1 LASVSYRK
9 CFGRLE
15 KWKKIEMKNVIFW
28 IGFCLLLL
36 IGYGGNG
43 AQRSQNEQD
52 GVTARQAG
60 RQRSRPPSAREV
72 GVITVRPQRLTI
84 SNELPG
90 RVSASMT
97 AQIRPQVTGIIQE
110 RLFQE
115 GSFVEK
121 GRQLYQIDSARYE
134 ADYQRAKA
142 NLETALAELEN
153 AQVLH
158 KRYLRLIQVNG
169 VSRQALD
176 NATARVKQANAA
188 VSLAKA
194 EVKTAKINLDY
205 TKVYSPISGYI
216 GPSAVTRGALVT
228 AEQETALAI
237 VRQLDPVYVDLSQPA
252 AQTRQLQKR
261 LLTSRMNAGISEKF
275 EVTLFLETTGEIYP
289 HKGNLEATDLAVD
302 ERTGAIRLRSVLA
315 NPDGLL
321 LPGMFVRATI
331 AQIDRPPSI
340 IIPQKSVSIQ
350 PDGTKVVWVVKSD
363 NTAAKRRVKTG
374 SAYKNNW
381 VVLNGLE
388 SGDKVIVEGAMML
401 RAGMK
406 VALRELA
413 GRPVQDRQA
422 PLRQPPQT
430 PPQNQLSP
438 KEEG

>member
-1 LASVSYRK
+1 
-9 CFGRLE
+9 
-15 KWKKIEMKNVIFW
+15 MKNVIFW
-28 IGFCLLLL
+28 TGFCLFLL
-36 IGYGGNG
+36 IGCGD
-43 AQRSQNEQD
+43 D
-52 GVTARQAG
+52 GSPARQAD
-60 RQRSRPPSAREV
+60 RQSSRQPSAKEV
-72 GVITVRPQRLTI
+72 GVITVRPRPLTI
-84 SNELPG
+84 SNTLPG

-115 GSFVEK
+115 GSFVAK
-121 GRQLYQIDSARYE
+121 GRQLYQIDPARYE
-134 ADYQRAKA
+134 ADYQWAKA
-142 NLETALAELEN
+142 GLENALAELEN
-153 AQVLH
+153 ARSLQ

-176 NATARVKQANAA
+176 DATARVKKAAAA

-261 LLTSRMNAGISEKF
+261 LLTRRMNAGISETF
-275 EVTLFLETTGEIYP
+275 EVTLLLETTGEIYP
-289 HKGNLEATDLAVD
+289 HKGNLEATDLVVD

-315 NPDGLL
+315 NPDGVL

-331 AQIDRPPSI
+331 EQIDRPPAI

-350 PDGTKVVWVVKSD
+350 PDGTKSVWIVESD
-363 NTAAKRRVKTG
+363 NTAAKRQVKTG
-374 SAYKNNW
+374 PAYKNNW
-381 VVLNGLE
+381 VILNGLE

-401 RAGMK
+401 RAGMT
-406 VALRELA
+406 VAPREVGNLPGQ
-413 GRPVQDRQA
+413 GRQTPSV
-422 PLRQPPQT
+422 QPPQT
-430 PPQNQLSP
+430 ESP
-438 KEEG
+438 RQGG

>member
-1 LASVSYRK
+1 MYALSD
-9 CFGRLE
+9 F
-15 KWKKIEMKNVIFW
+15 
-28 IGFCLLLL
+28 
-36 IGYGGNG
+36 
-43 AQRSQNEQD
+43 Q
-52 GVTARQAG
+52 
-60 RQRSRPPSAREV
+60 
-72 GVITVRPQRLTI
+72 VITVLPQQLAV

-97 AQIRPQVTGIIQE
+97 AEIRPQVTGIIQE

-142 NLETALAELEN
+142 NLENAHAELEN
-153 AQVLH
+153 AQVLR

-169 VSRQALD
+169 VSRQKLD
-176 NATARVKQANAA
+176 DATARVKQANAA

-194 EVKTAKINLDY
+194 DVKTAKINLDY

-228 AEQETALAI
+228 AAQETALAI
-237 VRQLDPVYVDLSQPA
+237 VRQLDPVYVDLSQPV
-252 AQTRQLQKR
+252 AQSRQLQKS
-261 LLTSRMNAGISEKF
+261 LLTSRLNAGISEKF
-275 EVTLFLETTGEIYP
+275 EVTLFLETTGDIYP
-289 HKGNLEATDLAVD
+289 YKGNLEATDLAVD

-331 AQIDRPPSI
+331 EQTDRPPSI

-350 PDGTKVVWVVKSD
+350 SDGTQTVWVVESG
-363 NTAAKRRVKTG
+363 NTATKRRVKTG
-374 SAYKNNW
+374 PSYKNNW
-381 VVLNGLE
+381 VIIDGLQ

-401 RAGMK
+401 REGMN
-406 VALRELA
+406 VAPQQVDSH
-413 GRPVQDRQA
+413 PVQGK
-422 PLRQPPQT
+422 QT
-430 PPQNQLSP
+430 PLKQSSQTEFQKHLSLQE
-438 KEEG
+438 KG

>member
-1 LASVSYRK
+1 
-9 CFGRLE
+9 
-15 KWKKIEMKNVIFW
+15 MKNMIFW
-28 IGFCLLLL
+28 AGFCLFLL
-36 IGYGGNG
+36 IGCEGDG
-43 AQRSQNEQD
+43 AQRSQNEPGSALTQQQD
-52 GVTARQAG
+52 PQRIRRQ
-60 RQRSRPPSAREV
+60 SV
-72 GVITVRPQRLTI
+72 KKVDVITVLPQQLAV

-97 AQIRPQVTGIIQE
+97 AEIRPQVTGIIQE

-142 NLETALAELEN
+142 NLENAHAELEN
-153 AQVLH
+153 AQVLR

-169 VSRQALD
+169 VSRQKLD
-176 NATARVKQANAA
+176 DATARLKQANAA
-188 VSLAKA
+188 VSLAIA
-194 EVKTAKINLDY
+194 DIKTAKINLDY

-228 AEQETALAI
+228 AAQETALAI

-252 AQTRQLQKR
+252 AQSRQLQKH
-261 LLTSRMNAGISEKF
+261 LLTNRLNAEISEKF
-275 EVTLFLETTGEIYP
+275 EVTLVLETTGDIYP
-289 HKGNLEATDLAVD
+289 YKGNLEATDLAVD

-331 AQIDRPPSI
+331 EQTDRPPSI

-350 PDGTKVVWVVKSD
+350 SDGTKTVWVVESG
-363 NTAAKRRVKTG
+363 NTATKRRVKTG
-374 SAYKNNW
+374 PSYKNNW
-381 VVLNGLE
+381 VIIDGLQ

-401 RAGMK
+401 REGMNVVPQK
-406 VALRELA
+406 VDSH
-413 GRPVQDRQA
+413 PVQGKQT
-422 PLRQPPQT
+422 PQT
-430 PPQNQLSP
+430 ESQKQLSRQE
-438 KEEG
+438 KG